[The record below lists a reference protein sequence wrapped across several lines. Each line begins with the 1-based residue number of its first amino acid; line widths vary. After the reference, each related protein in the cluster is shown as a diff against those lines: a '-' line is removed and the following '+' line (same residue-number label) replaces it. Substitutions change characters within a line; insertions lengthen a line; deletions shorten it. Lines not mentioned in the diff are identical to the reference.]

1 MIGDVVMRT
10 LGLDTGYRNRGEER
24 RLSRGL
30 ELELRQGEVIS
41 LIGPNGSGK
50 STLLRTLAGI
60 QSPLGGSVELDGQPL
75 ASLGIRER
83 ARSVA
88 VVLTGRTD
96 SGFLTVRQ
104 LVGMGRYPYT
114 GGSGRLTSG
123 DAEIVER
130 CLERTGAAH
139 LAGRRASRLSDG
151 EFQKVM
157 IARALAQEP
166 RLLIL
171 DEPAA
176 FLDLTRR
183 VELMHMLRRIA
194 RTEAKAILLSSHD
207 LELVLRSSDRV
218 WLMENDGAVRLGA
231 PEDLVL
237 GGVLEEVFQGEGL
250 VFDRDIGAFISSVPA
265 IARARV
271 DSPESAGIPGS
282 PGEQAADWTRRALT
296 RIGIDSLGADD
307 TGAADFRIR
316 IRHEGAAT
324 LWELEKGGSRRTFSS
339 LYDLVTAVEAA
350 SSGPAIPHAE

>member
-1 MIGDVVMRT
+1 MTGDIVLRAAA
-10 LGLDTGYRNRGEER
+10 LDTGYRSGKEAC
-24 RLSRGL
+24 RLSGNL
-30 ELELRQGEVIS
+30 NLELRSGEVVS

-60 QSPLGGSVELDGQPL
+60 QEPLGGEIELSGAPL
-75 ASLGIRER
+75 ASLAVRER

-96 SGFLTVRQ
+96 TGFLTVRQ
-104 LVGMGRYPYT
+104 LAGMGRYPYT
-114 GGSGRLTSG
+114 GGSGRLG
-123 DAEIVER
+123 ARDRGIVER
-130 CLERTGAAH
+130 CLERTGCVH
-139 LAGRRASRLSDG
+139 LADRRASRLSDG

-183 VELMHMLRRIA
+183 VELMHMLRGIA
-194 RTEAKAILLSSHD
+194 RSEEKAVLLSSHD

-218 WLMENDGAVRLGA
+218 WLMEHDGTIRLGA

-237 GGVLEEVFQGEGL
+237 GGVLEEVFRGEGV
-250 VFDRDIGAFISSVPA
+250 VFDRDIGAFVSSTPA
-265 IARARV
+265 VARARIDV
-271 DSPESAGIPGS
+271 SGEPG
-282 PGEQAADWTRRALT
+282 QRAADWTKRALT
-296 RIGIDSLGADD
+296 RIGIDAVSAGESA
-307 TGAADFRIR
+307 TADFRIR
-316 IRHEGAAT
+316 IRHEGEAT
-324 LWELEKGGSRRTFSS
+324 LWELSTGGASHTFSS

-350 SSGPAIPHAE
+350 SGER